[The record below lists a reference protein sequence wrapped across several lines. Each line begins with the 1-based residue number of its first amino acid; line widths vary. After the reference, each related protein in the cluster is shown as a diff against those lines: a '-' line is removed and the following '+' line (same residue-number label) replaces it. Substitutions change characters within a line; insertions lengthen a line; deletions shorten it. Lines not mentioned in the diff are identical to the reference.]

1 MITLRRAHL
10 SFTGGGVDRTAS
22 TIETLSFLFSY
33 YAVPVAIGM
42 LSLLV
47 LLNPGA
53 PADVPV
59 GTPVALRVLADPAG
73 RLDASTAAAALKRT
87 RPIDQYDTRLSET
100 PFWFAA
106 NVPTHLAGAT
116 QPPADGSPASRVVL
130 RFPSR
135 HIQQIA
141 CYDGTS
147 LEPLGQVSDQRAISG
162 NLERSGNGVSLML
175 GQRTEA
181 LCRAVFSGPAAIS
194 ATYLSDTEQKVT
206 NDTFYRRAG
215 LLEGGLATLAVF
227 VLVAAFI
234 NRDWVYV
241 LFAAWLFGNLR
252 LGAISMGWD
261 TLWLGSPIPHGW
273 VSLVRKITV
282 PVYYILTCT
291 LFATL
296 FRHDLPRIGY
306 QRLFR
311 AVLGL
316 GFVLLAASIAL
327 PVPMYLPL
335 MWVTASFA
343 IGVVVFMLGRLLIYA
358 PSRTAMWYG
367 AALAVTLLASLS
379 EVATAAFKTR
389 ILIHGLN
396 NVTAALISSLMA
408 AFAIA
413 EQIRSERQQRARMQ
427 AELNR
432 TYALTP
438 VGLFTLNADGSFARF
453 NPALQ
458 VMLGMR
464 ASDAHHHWDE
474 YFTPG
479 SWKPLYDQAMASGD
493 AVERELARD
502 ATPPGGEATD
512 DDPSEAAGATRYH
525 YLVRAA
531 HAGTQLEGSI
541 QDVTERQRAVQT
553 LRYLAEHDPLTGA
566 LNRRGIEREM
576 HDITEQA
583 VLTGEQRIIG
593 YLDLDRFKLI
603 NDLYGHHIGDEVLR
617 QVRQRMEGELAPA
630 DRIGRIGGDEFV
642 ILFGASPLED
652 AAMVA
657 QKMVETIG
665 GVPYRIG
672 KRAFQ
677 VRASAGVIESPPGLR
692 AEEAIS
698 MADAACR
705 DAKRNG
711 NGRVVTYRSNATIFG
726 ERARDL
732 SLIETFSGDLPSEGF
747 FLAMQPIMSME
758 APYDALDFEVL
769 LRMRAPDGS
778 TIPPTRVIA
787 AAEANG
793 TISALD
799 QWVIRTILEWI
810 DCHRAKLTRTRFIS
824 VNVSGASLNDEHFV
838 SEIGALFRRYRHVV
852 PMLCIEITE
861 GVALH
866 DLDNTRRLIDSLQR
880 LGARVA
886 LDDFGS
892 GYTSFPYLRDLPAD
906 ALKIDG
912 GFVRDIH
919 HLSAN
924 AAIVEAAIGLAR
936 NLGMQSIAEWVEDAA
951 TLEVLQSMRVDFV
964 QGFGI
969 ARPQSPETILAATS
983 AADFIEDP
991 AILALIGKREF
1002 HRSDDDGP
1010 PDRLH

>member
-1 MITLRRAHL
+1 MIKLRPAQL
-10 SFTGGGVDRTAS
+10 SFANGDVGRTMS
-22 TIETLSFLFSY
+22 PIEMLSFLFSY

-42 LSLLV
+42 FSLLV
-47 LLNPGA
+47 LVNPGA
-53 PADVPV
+53 LADVPV

-73 RLDASTAAAALKRT
+73 HLDASTAAAALEHMRSV
-87 RPIDQYDTRLSET
+87 DQYDTKLSET
-100 PFWFAA
+100 PIWFVA
-106 NVPTHLAGAT
+106 NIPTRMTGAT
-116 QPPADGSPASRVVL
+116 QPSADGSPASRVVL
-130 RFPSR
+130 QFPSR
-135 HIQQIA
+135 HIKQIA
-141 CYDGTS
+141 CYDGNS
-147 LEPLGQVSDQRAISG
+147 LEPLGHVSEQRALSG
-162 NLERSGNGVSLML
+162 DLERSGNGVSLVL
-175 GQRTEA
+175 GERTEA
-181 LCRAVFSGPAAIS
+181 VCRAIFSGPAAIR
-194 ATYLSDTEQKVT
+194 ATYLSDIEQKII
-206 NDTFYRRAG
+206 NDTFYRRTG

-227 VLVAAFI
+227 VLVVALI

-261 TLWLGSPIPHGW
+261 SLWLGAPIPLGW

-291 LFATL
+291 LFAAL
-296 FRHDLPRIGY
+296 FRHDLPHIGY

-316 GFVLLAASIAL
+316 GFVLLAASIVL
-327 PVPMYLPL
+327 PVPTYLPL
-335 MWVTASFA
+335 MWITASFA
-343 IGVVVFMLGRLLIYA
+343 IGVLVFMLSRLLIFA
-358 PSRTAMWYG
+358 PSRTAVWYG
-367 AALAVTLLASLS
+367 AALAVTLLGSLS
-379 EVATAAFKTR
+379 EVAAAAFKTR
-389 ILIHGLN
+389 FLIHGLN

-408 AFAIA
+408 ACAIA
-413 EQIRSERQQRARMQ
+413 EQIRSERQQRAHMQ

-438 VGLFTLNADGSFARF
+438 VGLFTLNVDGSFARF
-453 NPALQ
+453 NPALA

-464 ASDAHHHWDE
+464 AGDAPHHWDD

-479 SWKPLYDQAMASGD
+479 SWKSLYEQATAGD
-493 AVERELARD
+493 AVECELTRD
-502 ATPPGGEATD
+502 VIPPGGKATD
-512 DDPSEAAGATRYH
+512 NSQSEAISATRCH

-531 HAGTQLEGSI
+531 HAGLQIEGSV
-541 QDVTERQRAVQT
+541 QDVTERQRALHT

-566 LNRRGIEREM
+566 LNRRGIEHAMR
-576 HDITEQA
+576 DIATN
-583 VLTGEQRIIG
+583 VVRTGEHRVIG

-603 NDLYGHHIGDEVLR
+603 NDLFGHHIGDEVLR
-617 QVRQRMEGELAPA
+617 QVRQRMESELTPN

-642 ILFGASPLED
+642 ILFGASSLEV
-652 AAMVA
+652 AARVA
-657 QKMVETIG
+657 QKIVEAIG
-665 GVPYRIG
+665 DIPYQVDR
-672 KRAFQ
+672 RAFQ

-705 DAKRNG
+705 HAKRNG
-711 NGRVVTYRSNATIFG
+711 NGRVVVYRSNATIFD

-732 SLIETFSGDLPSEGF
+732 SLIETFSGDLPTDEF

-758 APYDALDFEVL
+758 APYDRLDFEVL
-769 LRMRAPDGS
+769 LRMRGPDGS
-778 TIPPTRVIA
+778 VIPPARVIA

-799 QWVIRTILEWI
+799 MWVIRTILEWI
-810 DCHRAKLTRTRFIS
+810 DCHRAKLARTHFIS
-824 VNVSGASLNDEHFV
+824 VNVSGASLNDEQFV
-838 SEIGALFRRYRHVV
+838 AEIDALFRRYQHVV

-866 DLDNTRRLIDSLQR
+866 DLDNTRRLVDSLQR

-886 LDDFGS
+886 LDDFGA

-924 AAIVEAAIGLAR
+924 AAIVEAAIDLAR
-936 NLGMQSIAEWVEDAA
+936 NLGMQSIAEWVEDAI
-951 TLEVLQSMRVDFV
+951 TLEVLQGMRVDFV

-983 AADFIEDP
+983 SADFIEDP
-991 AILALIGKREF
+991 AILALLGAREV
-1002 HRSDDDGP
+1002 H
-1010 PDRLH
+1010 